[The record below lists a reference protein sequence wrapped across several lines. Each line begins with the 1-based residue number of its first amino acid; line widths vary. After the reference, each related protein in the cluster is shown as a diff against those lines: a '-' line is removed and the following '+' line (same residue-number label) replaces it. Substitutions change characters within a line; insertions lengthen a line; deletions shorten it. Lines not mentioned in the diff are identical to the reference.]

1 MDDKIIFI
9 YCLADTI
16 TQSLGLRD
24 DPQAKMTHAEIIT
37 FVMISALFYQCNY
50 KLTRLVS
57 LSCRLFTSPLSQSR
71 INRRIHQ
78 LPQAVWMMIF
88 SILREFHQDNQEF
101 IVDSFPV
108 AYCQNYKRFRCKLF
122 PGKKFHGYTASKKQ
136 YFFGIKVH
144 MVVNSDG
151 VPIEFVFTPGAEA
164 DIRGLR
170 RLNLDLPETSLLF
183 ADKAYTD
190 YELEDF
196 LRNELNIQL
205 ISQRRGNA
213 KRKHDCYQQL
223 KLSLTRNRVETTFS
237 SIISMMPR
245 WIRARTERGFCL
257 KIVFF
262 ILAYTIKVSFL

>member
-1 MDDKIIFI
+1 MEYPLSLSSHQVQKLTYEGCAALISISQRLP
-9 YCLADTI
+9 YCL
-16 TQSLGLRD
+16 Q
-24 DPQAKMTHAEIIT
+24 
-37 FVMISALFYQCNY
+37 
-50 KLTRLVS
+50 
-57 LSCRLFTSPLSQSR
+57 
-71 INRRIHQ
+71 
-78 LPQAVWMMIF
+78 
-88 SILREFHQDNQEF
+88 
-101 IVDSFPV
+101 
-108 AYCQNYKRFRCKLF
+108 
-122 PGKKFHGYTASKKQ
+122 
-136 YFFGIKVH
+136 
-144 MVVNSDG
+144 
-151 VPIEFVFTPGAEA
+151 
-164 DIRGLR
+164 IR
-170 RLNLDLPETSLLF
+170 
-183 ADKAYTD
+183 KAYTD